1 MKDGFSF
8 NEQPQKHNNYD
19 ARQRRICAA
28 FCMPKFK
35 EGGAGMGPDELVELL
50 KTALMWLAGIGIV
63 IDMTPG
69 IKFQPVR
76 WLLGWVGKQMNK
88 ELQQDFEKLAKDFE
102 THKVD
107 SQRTEI
113 LDFANSAMNRRKH
126 TKEEFDH
133 IIKVHDDYLQYVR
146 ERNLE
151 NGQVKLAYEYIEKI
165 YQRCLEKNSILV
177 VREDEE
183 TED

>member
-1 MKDGFSF
+1 MVTLL
-8 NEQPQKHNNYD
+8 
-19 ARQRRICAA
+19 
-28 FCMPKFK
+28 
-35 EGGAGMGPDELVELL
+35 EGGAYLLNGTEIIPDNQEAATAVAA
-50 KTALMWLAGIGIV
+50 KT
-63 IDMTPG
+63 
-69 IKFQPVR
+69 
-76 WLLGWVGKQMNK
+76 GKQMNK

-165 YQRCLEKNSILV
+165 YQRCLEKNSFLV

>member
-1 MKDGFSF
+1 MSL
-8 NEQPQKHNNYD
+8 
-19 ARQRRICAA
+19 
-28 FCMPKFK
+28 
-35 EGGAGMGPDELVELL
+35 DEMVELL

-76 WLLGWVGKQMNK
+76 WLLGWVGEQLNK
-88 ELQQDFEKLAKDFE
+88 NLQREVEKLAKDFE

-133 IIKVHDDYLQYVR
+133 IIKVHDDYLEYVR
-146 ERNLE
+146 ERKLE

-165 YQRCLEKNSILV
+165 YQRCLEKNSFLV

-183 TED
+183 KED